1 MGTMVPMLVTEPDI
15 SHNLQPQ
22 TELDLQI
29 PLSLLANENEY
40 GDKMVQTNSDFF
52 STVNRQTV
60 I

>member
-1 MGTMVPMLVTEPDI
+1 MVPMLVTEPDI

-29 PLSLLANENEY
+29 PVSLLANENEY

>member
-1 MGTMVPMLVTEPDI
+1 MVPMLVTEPDI
-15 SHNLQPQ
+15 NHNLQPP

-40 GDKMVQTNSDFF
+40 GDKTVQTNSDFF

>member
-1 MGTMVPMLVTEPDI
+1 MVPMLVTEPDI

-29 PLSLLANENEY
+29 PVSLLANENEY
-40 GDKMVQTNSDFF
+40 GDKIVQTNSDFF

>member
-1 MGTMVPMLVTEPDI
+1 MVPMLVTEPDI